1 VLVDGRRNIIVRE
14 IICSMYGGK
23 KGWAELANSV
33 REAVVAAKDLE
44 RKNRDDLMVFS
55 DLGSIS
61 YLKRG

>member
-1 VLVDGRRNIIVRE
+1 
-14 IICSMYGGK
+14 
-23 KGWAELANSV
+23 LANSV